1 MQPEAAEPTIIC
13 DEATGTRAGCPRPDD
28 PEEWVSKRIN
38 SVEPAWN
45 AYAVPVRSHNL
56 RATSTTLAPFVRQGC
71 LTLTT
76 NKELQPIGGADKTQQ
91 GSFATSVPR
100 AQGTKAQT
108 TLGLAELPDG
118 QVYAAPWIGPLV
130 ALGARAW
137 RNLAQISGMQLI
149 ITVTVPRR
157 DLAAALVGCGW
168 LMAHPAPVLRPPIE
182 VLRQLTSGTPVRI
195 VTDGIIWTSLFRALE
210 EGNGPA
216 RVLMHG
222 GGWLVGKINALSG
235 LPALDRPE
243 RAARPSPGVAERFA
257 GLDRDWDA
265 RLACPPTDLAIVGTR
280 AWLLED
286 ARAYLTVEGRTA
298 APPSQLMGL
307 LLPRGLQ
314 PAIWS
319 TRLYSSAGFADQL
332 PLPSEIQAVILDGA
346 GAIKYLDDVE
356 APIVICIIDR
366 SIADETAAEF
376 IVQRRN
382 AGSDPVAVSSLGWIS
397 VPGIEALAFK
407 VPL

>member
-1 MQPEAAEPTIIC
+1 MRLKLV
-13 DEATGTRAGCPRPDD
+13 D
-28 PEEWVSKRIN
+28 K
-38 SVEPAWN
+38 
-45 AYAVPVRSHNL
+45 
-56 RATSTTLAPFVRQGC
+56 
-71 LTLTT
+71 
-76 NKELQPIGGADKTQQ
+76 ADKTQY
-91 GSFATSVPR
+91 GSFVPPVPR
-100 AQGTKAQT
+100 AQGMKAHT
-108 TLGLAELPDG
+108 TLGLAELPAG
-118 QVYAAPWIGPLV
+118 PVYTARWIGPLV

-137 RNLAQISGMQLI
+137 RSLAKMSGKQLV

-157 DLAAALVGCGW
+157 DFTAALVGCGW
-168 LMAHPAPVLRPPIE
+168 LMAHPAPTLRPPIE
-182 VLRQLTSGTPVRI
+182 ALRGLAPGTAVRI
-195 VTDGIIWTSLFRALE
+195 VTDGVMGTSVFRSLD

-216 RVLMHG
+216 RARMEG
-222 GGWLVGKINALSG
+222 GVGWLIDKINAVS
-235 LPALDRPE
+235 ALLEFDRPE
-243 RAARPSPGVAERFA
+243 RAARPLPGIAEQFA

-286 ARAYLTVEGRTA
+286 ARAYLTVEGRTSA
-298 APPSQLMGL
+298 APSQMSAL
-307 LLPRGLQ
+307 LLPKGMQ

-346 GAIKYLDDVE
+346 GAIKYLDEVE
-356 APIVICIIDR
+356 APIVVCVIDR

-382 AGSDPVAVSSLGWIS
+382 AGSEPVAIASLGWSS
-397 VPGIEALAFK
+397 VPGIEALAFE

>member
-1 MQPEAAEPTIIC
+1 M
-13 DEATGTRAGCPRPDD
+13 
-28 PEEWVSKRIN
+28 
-38 SVEPAWN
+38 
-45 AYAVPVRSHNL
+45 
-56 RATSTTLAPFVRQGC
+56 
-71 LTLTT
+71 
-76 NKELQPIGGADKTQQ
+76 
-91 GSFATSVPR
+91 
-100 AQGTKAQT
+100 KAHT

-118 QVYAAPWIGPLV
+118 HVCAAAWIGPLV

-137 RNLAQISGMQLI
+137 RSLAQISHNQLI

-168 LMAHPAPVLRPPIE
+168 LMAHPAPALRPPIE
-182 VLRQLTSGTPVRI
+182 TLRQLARGTPVRI
-195 VTDGIIWTSLFRALE
+195 VTDGIVSTSIFRALDE
-210 EGNGPA
+210 ENGPA
-216 RVLMHG
+216 RALMEG
-222 GGWLVGKINALSG
+222 GVGWLVDKINALSG
-235 LPALDRPE
+235 LRELDRPE
-243 RAARPSPGVAERFA
+243 RAARPSPGVAEQFA

-286 ARAYLTVEGRTA
+286 ARAYLTVEGRTS
-298 APPSQLMGL
+298 APPSRMSDL

-314 PAIWS
+314 PAVWS

-346 GAIKYLDDVE
+346 GAIRYLDDIE
-356 APIVICIIDR
+356 APIVVCIIDR
-366 SIADETAAEF
+366 SIADETAAEC

-382 AGSDPVAVSSLGWIS
+382 AGSDPVAVASLGWSS

-407 VPL
+407 VPR